1 MEMKDLNIKIN
12 EREGRKK
19 SQEEAL
25 KLLQQ
30 DGAMVPPDQYAH
42 NAYVIQFGFEEGGIK
57 TTIRILFQDE
67 TESDVVITNMITL
80 PYQQTGKGFGSKT
93 VQRILQWSR
102 DCHFNEVRAT
112 QVQRESEDFWIK
124 SGF

>member
-1 MEMKDLNIKIN
+1 
-12 EREGRKK
+12 
-19 SQEEAL
+19 
-25 KLLQQ
+25 
-30 DGAMVPPDQYAH
+30 MVRWSPPDQYAH

-67 TESDVVITNMITL
+67 TGSDVVITNMITL

-124 SGF
+124 SGFKKE